1 MKLHQK
7 GFTLIEIAIVLVVIG
22 LLLGGVMK
30 GQALITQG
38 KIRAAEK
45 EFDGAAVAV
54 LSYRERY
61 KAWPGDDDQAAERWT
76 DSANGNGNGSIDG
89 DFNSAAETDD
99 SRKIWQ
105 HLRAAGLI
113 AGHPTP
119 TLQPAN
125 AVGGIIGVQTGISDA
140 NGTLLDG
147 AVICTTN
154 LPAPIANAIDTA
166 QDEGLP
172 DGGSVRGFAQTAGN
186 TPDFTG
192 VPTAYVDDGATLYTL
207 CKRI

>member
-1 MKLHQK
+1 MKRPQK
-7 GFTLIEIAIVLVVIG
+7 GFSLIEIAIVLVIIG

-45 EFDGAAVAV
+45 EFDGVAV
-54 LSYRERY
+54 SILSYRERY
-61 KAWPGDDDQAAERWT
+61 KAWPGDDTQAAARWT
-76 DSANGNGNGSIDG
+76 GSTDGDGSGNIDG
-89 DFNSAAETDD
+89 TFNSTTDSDD

-119 TLQPAN
+119 TQQPAN
-125 AVGGIIGVQTGISDA
+125 AVGGILGVQTGIADA

-154 LPAPIANAIDTA
+154 LPAPIANAIDA
-166 QDEGLP
+166 DQDEGLP
-172 DGGSVRGFAQTAGN
+172 NQGSVRGFKQTTGN
-186 TPDFTG
+186 TPDFTNSIA
-192 VPTAYVDDGATLYTL
+192 AYSDDGTTLYTL
-207 CKRI
+207 CKQI